1 MIEEYLGAL
10 ELSGVPE
17 LDRAM
22 HYALDGGKRV
32 RARLCLA
39 AARAG
44 GADEQLALPAA
55 AALELIQAFSLV
67 HDDLPALD
75 DDRERRGRPTAH
87 VEFGEGVAVL
97 IGDGLLNAAFGLVTE
112 RLEVSAEQRV
122 AVLRELATGIAGM
135 VDGQYL
141 DITSA
146 PADLDEL
153 GRLHRL
159 KTGALMSA
167 AVGCGLHV
175 AGLDAARQR
184 PYRAFAA
191 ELGLIFQIV
200 DDVLDADAADGEPSY
215 VEAVGAE
222 RARTLAAEA
231 DARARA
237 HLAEAEGDTTDLE
250 RLADLILH
258 RTA

>member
-1 MIEEYLGAL
+1 MIEEYLESL
-10 ELSGVPE
+10 ELSRLPE

-22 HYALDGGKRV
+22 HYALHGGKRV

-39 AARAG
+39 AARACG
-44 GADEQLALPAA
+44 GSPEQALPAA

-75 DDRERRGRPTAH
+75 DDDQRRGRPTAH

-97 IGDGLLNAAFGLVTE
+97 IGDGLLNAAFGLVGS
-112 RLEVSAEQRV
+112 LHVSAEQRA
-122 AVLRELATGIAGM
+122 AVTSELADGVAGM

-141 DITSA
+141 DITST
-146 PADLDEL
+146 PADLDQL

-159 KTGALMSA
+159 KTGALISA

-175 AGLDAARQR
+175 AGLAAERQQ
-184 PYRAFAA
+184 PYRRFAA

-200 DDVLDADAADGEPSY
+200 DDVLDADSAGTEPSY
-215 VEAVGAE
+215 VRLVGVD
-222 RARTLAAEA
+222 RARELAAEA
-231 DARARA
+231 DVRARA
-237 HLAEAEGDTTDLE
+237 HLAEAGGDTDELE
-250 RLADLILH
+250 QLADVILY

>member
-1 MIEEYLGAL
+1 MIDPYLEAL
-10 ELSGVPE
+10 ELSTVPE

-22 HYALDGGKRV
+22 HYALQGGKRV
-32 RARLCLA
+32 RAQLCLA

-44 GADEQLALPAA
+44 GAAQGLALPAA

-75 DDRERRGRPTAH
+75 DDIERRGRPTAH

-97 IGDGLLNAAFGLVTE
+97 IGDGLMNAAFGLVTE
-112 RLEVSAEQRV
+112 RLEVSPTQRL
-122 AVLRELATGIAGM
+122 AVLGELASGIAGM

-141 DITSA
+141 DITST
-146 PADLDEL
+146 PADVDEL

-159 KTGALMSA
+159 KTGALISA

-175 AGLDAARQR
+175 AGLDSAEQR
-184 PYRAFAA
+184 PYRGFAA

-215 VEAVGAE
+215 VTTVGVE
-222 RARTLAAEA
+222 RARVLAAEA

-237 HLAEAEGDTTDLE
+237 HLAEAHGDIADLE